1 MTGNQ
6 KCKDASHVMHLC
18 ALKACGLDVEGN
30 DIFTKLINKPQFVC
44 EACGDKA
51 NKAENLC
58 KPKNIQA

>member
-6 KCKDASHVMHLC
+6 KCKSASHALHLC

-30 DIFTKLINKPQFVC
+30 GVFTKLVDKPQFVC